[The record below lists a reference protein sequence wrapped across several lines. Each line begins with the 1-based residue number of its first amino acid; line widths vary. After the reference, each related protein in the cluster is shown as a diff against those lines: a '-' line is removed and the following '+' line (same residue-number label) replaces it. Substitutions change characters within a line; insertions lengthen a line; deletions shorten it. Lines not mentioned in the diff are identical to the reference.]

1 VTRHYYKWLKGEK
14 TSTNPVA
21 TIYAWSGALR
31 KRGEIDNLPR
41 LVEFADVLENS
52 VIDTIK
58 SGVMTGD
65 LAAMMQGVKGVE
77 STVFLDA
84 IKANM
89 EKMLCKN

>member
-1 VTRHYYKWLKGEK
+1 
-14 TSTNPVA
+14 
-21 TIYAWSGALR
+21 
-31 KRGEIDNLPR
+31 
-41 LVEFADVLENS
+41 
-52 VIDTIK
+52 
-58 SGVMTGD
+58 MTGD